1 MIKVQLTVETI
12 KAPGGAANKP
22 HIKVCVSPL
31 REDAEAAALQKAVDT
46 TLTKALGYATAAK
59 LDSAEVHTNAR
70 RPTACGAALRVFISC
85 HVRRRAYDGA
95 SAAMPHSEGTSQA
108 RNALA
113 ASLCPPRRFCKRA
126 PALAERATRRLH
138 LPRRLRQLH
147 RRSAH
152 RHGPSV
158 QHDVRACI
166 AHLSRMLTPASN
178 CRLLANAVV
187 AASWQET
194 AGCDVITE
202 GNGHKLGGE
211 LSGSIGGATAV
222 KPAVCASPRL
232 SSPQLTSSILIRSK

>member
-1 MIKVQLTVETI
+1 MHRGLPWSRAHARRGACVCSQAQAPPEKVQLNADMIKVQLTVETI

-166 AHLSRMLTPASN
+166 AHLSRMLTPATVACSQMPS
-178 CRLLANAVV
+178 LLRHGRRPLAV
-187 AASWQET
+187 T
-194 AGCDVITE
+194 
-202 GNGHKLGGE
+202 
-211 LSGSIGGATAV
+211 
-222 KPAVCASPRL
+222 
-232 SSPQLTSSILIRSK
+232 